1 MLPQFSRMHKAL
13 EKELYAAIFY
23 FVVYGAL
30 FVEGRPISATEH
42 GEVLWQPQEI
52 TWWDSLE

>member
-1 MLPQFSRMHKAL
+1 MHKAL

-23 FVVYGAL
+23 FAVYGAL